1 MVQLARTADV
11 DLTPSR
17 THSAEVTVDVA
28 DSMPPSATA
37 ISVPVRVDGEVPA
50 LLGLDRA
57 TLAAAGFTG
66 EAGQSLLIPRSSGP
80 SLVAVGIGDPAG
92 IDAAKLRD
100 AAAAFAR
107 GAGKHSQLAMSLENV
122 PNVPLDVEAQAVVE
136 GVLLSRYHYDAF
148 RGHASG
154 TPVARLT
161 LVGRPEQH
169 ADLARGPARGTIT
182 AAAAQ
187 PARALANAPATHL
200 TATRMGEV
208 AEVIAAERGL
218 GVEVF
223 DRDQL
228 VAMGCGGLLGVNAG
242 SAEPPRLIK
251 LTYRPRDASGGAA
264 Q

>member
-1 MVQLARTADV
+1 MVELARTADV

-28 DSMPPSATA
+28 DSMPPRATPS
-37 ISVPVRVDGEVPA
+37 SVPVRVAGEVPA

-66 EAGQSLLIPRSSGP
+66 QAGQSLLIPRSSGP

-107 GAGKHSQLAMSLENV
+107 GAGKHAHLAVSLDNV
-122 PNVPLDVEAQAVVE
+122 PNVPLDVATQAVVE
-136 GVLLSRYHYDAF
+136 GVLLARYRYDAL

-154 TPVARLT
+154 TPVTRLT

-169 ADLARGPARGTIT
+169 DALARGAARGKVT

-187 PARALANAPATHL
+187 LARDLANAPATHL
-200 TATRMGEV
+200 TATRMAEV
-208 AEVIAAERGL
+208 AQAIAAHP
-218 GVEVF
+218 
-223 DRDQL
+223 
-228 VAMGCGGLLGVNAG
+228 A
-242 SAEPPRLIK
+242 
-251 LTYRPRDASGGAA
+251 
-264 Q
+264 